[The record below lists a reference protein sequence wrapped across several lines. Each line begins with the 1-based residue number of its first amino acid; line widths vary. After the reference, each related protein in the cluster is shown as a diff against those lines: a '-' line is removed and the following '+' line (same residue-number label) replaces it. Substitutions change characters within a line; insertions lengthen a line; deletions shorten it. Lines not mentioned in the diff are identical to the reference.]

1 MRRRFMKVFGTR
13 LPGAGR
19 VLILLA
25 LGLALSGLLAACG
38 TTMPTTEAT
47 PAPPTAPPTATTA
60 APAATATTAGAG
72 GGGQTIEVSL
82 GDYFIDPKAITTT
95 GGKVTFNITN
105 KGTVKH
111 DFVILSG
118 GQQVTKSKLLG
129 KGETATITADL
140 AAGAYTTLC
149 DVVGHKDAGMVGTIT
164 VK

>member
-1 MRRRFMKVFGTR
+1 MKVFGTR
-13 LPGAGR
+13 PAGR
-19 VLILLA
+19 VLLLLA

-38 TTMPTTEAT
+38 TTVPTTEAT
-47 PAPPTAPPTATTA
+47 PAPPTATAAPATATSA
-60 APAATATTAGAG
+60 APAATATTAG
-72 GGGQTIEVSL
+72 GGGQTIEVKL
-82 GDYFIDPKAITTT
+82 GDYFIEPKAITAT
-95 GGKVTFNITN
+95 GGKVTFKITN
-105 KGTVKH
+105 TGSVKH

-140 AAGAYTTLC
+140 AAGSYSTLC